1 MNKQKQQKKETK
13 KKTKQ
18 TNTKTEKS
26 HNLGKSLI
34 HAVVAYQMQSSNIL
48 RNILCDILYSPLVFI
63 ESLCNDN
70 CICCISM
77 IYTTL
82 KNIFN

>member
-1 MNKQKQQKKETK
+1 MNKQKQQKTRTK
-13 KKTKQ
+13 KKKQ
-18 TNTKTEKS
+18 TKTKTEKS
-26 HNLGKSLI
+26 HNLRKSLI

-48 RNILCDILYSPLVFI
+48 ENILCDLFYSPLVFI

-70 CICCISM
+70 CICCVSM

-82 KNIFN
+82 KIKFN